1 MVFGSVCLNDTL
13 DVGLLSLVHCV
24 FSASLCK
31 AAILKGEGLCYHLD
45 KCQIFSTYSQI
56 PSFPFSIPSPLHPI
70 PHSLAVSSLLP
81 PSLHPCSFLSQMG
94 LCDAEGHRN
103 VSLTYTQ
110 PLRLSR
116 FLPPCFTH
124 SHFLMCECIYYQMS
138 LSFQIVSILTSLFH

>member
-1 MVFGSVCLNDTL
+1 M
-13 DVGLLSLVHCV
+13 
-24 FSASLCK
+24 
-31 AAILKGEGLCYHLD
+31 CYHLD

-116 FLPPCFTH
+116 FLTPCFTH
-124 SHFLMCECIYYQMS
+124 SHFSHVRMHILSNVSAFPNSFYSYIS
-138 LSFQIVSILTSLFH
+138 LSLTIVYIEC